1 MNQTR
6 ISLIAVTCGAALLS
20 APGLA
25 AGAAPQQD
33 LSQVQIE
40 TQEIADGIYMLV
52 GSGGNI
58 GVSVGDDGVII
69 VDDQYAPLTDKIRAA
84 IEAITDKPILFVIN
98 THWHGDH
105 TGGNESF
112 GEAGSIIVAH
122 DNVRK
127 RMSSEQFSGFFGGS
141 TPPSPDAAL
150 PVVTFTD
157 SVTLHF
163 NDEEIHVFHVD
174 PAHTD
179 GDSIVWFR
187 NANVVHMGDVFFAG
201 RYPFI
206 DLGSGGSVDGM
217 IDAANRVLESIDL
230 ETRIIPGHGPVST
243 IEDLQE
249 YREVLT
255 TVRARVMQHIAQGHS
270 MDETIAARPGAEWD
284 DTWGAGFINPQ
295 QFIEFV
301 YASIMGR

>member
-1 MNQTR
+1 MMHR
-6 ISLIAVTCGAALLS
+6 AVGVMA
-20 APGLA
+20 LA
-25 AGAAPQQD
+25 AGMVAVTVTALQAQQD
-33 LSQVQIE
+33 MSDVQIE
-40 TQEIADGIYMLV
+40 TIRVADGVYMLT
-52 GSGGNI
+52 GRGGNI
-58 GVSVGDDGVII
+58 GLSVGDDGPFV
-69 VDDQYAPLTDKIRAA
+69 VDDQFAPLTDKILAA
-84 IEAITDKPILFVIN
+84 IAEVTDGAVRFVLN

-105 TGGNESF
+105 TGGNENF

-122 DNVRK
+122 DNVR
-127 RMSSEQFSGFFGGS
+127 RRLSSEQFSSFFGGS

-157 SVTLHF
+157 TVTLHF

-217 IDAANRVLESIDL
+217 IDAANRVLESIDP

-255 TVRARVMQHIAQGHS
+255 TVRARVMRHIAQGHS
-270 MDETIAARPGAEWD
+270 MDETIVARPSDEWD
-284 DTWGAGFINPQ
+284 DIWGAAFINPE

>member
-6 ISLIAVTCGAALLS
+6 ISLISVTTVAALLS

-25 AGAAPQQD
+25 ASVPQQD

-40 TQEIADGIYMLV
+40 TQQIADAVYMLV

-84 IEAITDKPILFVIN
+84 IEAITDQPILFVIN

-112 GEAGSIIVAH
+112 GAAGSIIVAH

-127 RMSSEQFSGFFGGS
+127 RMSNEQFSSFFGGS
-141 TPPSPDAAL
+141 TPPSPVAAL

-157 SVTLHF
+157 TVTLHF

-187 NANVVHMGDVFFAG
+187 NSNVVHMGDVFFAG

-217 IDAANRVLESIDL
+217 IDAANRVLESINA

-270 MDETIAARPGAEWD
+270 MDETIAARPSAEWD
-284 DTWGAGFINPQ
+284 DTWGAAFINPA

-301 YASIMGR
+301 YTSIMER

>member
-1 MNQTR
+1 MNRAR
-6 ISLIAVTCGAALLS
+6 ISLIVALLS
-20 APGLA
+20 ASGLA
-25 AGAAPQQD
+25 AGAAPQRD
-33 LSQVQIE
+33 MSQVQIE
-40 TQEIADGIYMLV
+40 TQEIADGIYMLI

-105 TGGNESF
+105 TGGNEAF

-122 DNVRK
+122 DNVRR
-127 RMSSEQFSGFFGGS
+127 RMSGEQFSGLVGQAP
-141 TPPSPDAAL
+141 PPSPDAAL

-157 SVTLHF
+157 TVTLHF
-163 NDEEIHVFHVD
+163 NDEEIYVFHVGS
-174 PAHTD
+174 AHTD

-201 RYPFI
+201 RYPYI
-206 DLGSGGSVDGM
+206 DLGSGGGIDGM
-217 IDAANRVLESIDL
+217 IDAANRMLESIDPD
-230 ETRIIPGHGPVST
+230 TRIIPGHGPVST

-255 TVRARVMQHIAQGHS
+255 TVRARVMRHIAQGHS
-270 MDETIAARPGAEWD
+270 LEETIAARPSAEWD
-284 DTWGAGFINPQ
+284 DTWGTGFINPQ
-295 QFIEFV
+295 QFVEFV
-301 YASIMGR
+301 YASIMGRSLPA